1 MFMFLY
7 EYKCKGRSMIR
18 INPQFTSSKVVITE
32 QNNPKKNEKYV
43 GNPIENKSSIPT
55 VTADY
60 AVKTPLSYQKLN
72 EFKLPFDMKAS
83 LYKFSNG
90 QRVVIIPKEGKTVL
104 KTYVNTGSMN
114 EPDNLRGISHYIEH
128 NLFNGSEGLDSG
140 DFFKKVDEM
149 GASTNASTGF
159 SQTDY
164 FISSNLLNKNDLEEK
179 IKLHASMIETPR
191 FAVEMLE
198 KEKGIVNS
206 EINMIT
212 ADPLN
217 IGINKTLKN
226 LYQIDTTSLDLIG
239 GTTSNITNLTRDDV
253 VNYFNN
259 NYYPA
264 NMVTV
269 VTGEVEPEATMKL
282 LSKYFSSKKQPQVNR
297 HFEELKPINKPVR
310 EDIISDKATATSIVL
325 AFDGPKNNDAE
336 EKVLT
341 QALAQILTMSKT
353 SRIDKKL
360 KELNSSAFTEIER
373 ISSDVNANRSILMLA
388 EGTESNSEKIIKT
401 IYTEIS
407 RLAQNPP
414 TEEEL
419 DVVKK
424 RMLKEFSQIF
434 ERSSMMNSIVGGAF
448 QDNDLNL
455 ITNYETI
462 VNSLT
467 PEKISEG
474 ARKYLDLNKVALTV
488 IHPATASEDSI
499 KANHKTAAAISFTG
513 SINQKQAVNMNN
525 VKEYKLANNYS
536 VVLHD
541 SANNN
546 ATLRLLYKNN
556 KFPEHIKPGTAELL
570 FKILNSGTIDKSE
583 QEFQSELDKL
593 SIDTFFIS
601 GESDL
606 QAKSTFFADDM
617 QAAIKSTKDVLQ
629 HPRFNDETLAKM
641 KSELRDEIET
651 SEKSAR
657 DKLIPE
663 LFKGLPIGYSKSEIL
678 NSIDS
683 ITLDDVKALHEFIIS
698 NGQASIVVSAPF
710 SKKPELKQM
719 VFDEIAE
726 LPSVKVKSSEL
737 QKIYSNQSELKI
749 LSDTH
754 NKPQAE
760 IIKAY
765 KFPVSQNLKDEITLN
780 ILNTILGGN
789 PSSRLFQD
797 LRETQK
803 LAYSVRSGV
812 SITDDNGVMSLSIR
826 TTTEN
831 KETGEVSYNNLQKSI
846 DGFNKHIEKI
856 VNEKVTE
863 KELENAKLSIKNSIL
878 SMNETN
884 DGKNKSIQAGLI
896 SPYGISQEN
905 QTLKLIDAITIDDVN
920 NAARY
925 VFSRKPI
932 YSILATENT
941 LNENKEY
948 LTKLAK

>member
-1 MFMFLY
+1 
-7 EYKCKGRSMIR
+7 MIR
-18 INPQFTSSKVVITE
+18 INPQFTSSKVVVTE
-32 QNNPKKNEKYV
+32 QNKTEKVDKNIS
-43 GNPIENKSSIPT
+43 NPIKEKSDIARLIP
-55 VTADY
+55 DY
-60 AVKTPLSYQKLN
+60 SVKTPLVYQKLS
-72 EFKLPFDMKAS
+72 EFKLPFDLNAS

-114 EPDNLRGISHYIEH
+114 EPDKLRGISHYIEH
-128 NLFNGSEGLDSG
+128 NLFNGSEGLESG
-140 DFFKKVDEM
+140 EFFKKVDEM

-164 FISSNLLNKNDLEEK
+164 FISSNLLKANDLEEK
-179 IKLHASMIETPR
+179 IKLHASMLETPK

-217 IGINKTLKN
+217 IAINKTIKN
-226 LYQIDTTSLDLIG
+226 LYHIDTTSLDLIG

-269 VTGEVEPEATMKL
+269 LTGEVNPEETMKL
-282 LSKYFSSKKQPQVNR
+282 LSKYFSSKKHIPSSR
-297 HFEELKPINKPVR
+297 HFEELKPTQVPIR

-336 EKVLT
+336 EKVLA
-341 QALAQILTMSKT
+341 QAIAQILTMSKT

-360 KELNSSAFTEIER
+360 KDFNSSAFTEIER
-373 ISSDVNANRSILMLA
+373 ISSDNNANRAILMLS
-388 EGTESNSEKIIKT
+388 EGTEANSEKIIKT

-414 TEEEL
+414 SEEEL
-419 DVVKK
+419 DIVKK
-424 RMLKEFSQIF
+424 RMLKGFSNIF
-434 ERSSMMNSIVGGAF
+434 EHSSMMNSIVGGAF

-455 ITNYETI
+455 ITKYEQI

-467 PEKISEG
+467 PDKISKG
-474 ARKYLDLNKVALTV
+474 VKRYLDLNKVALTV
-488 IHPATASEDSI
+488 VHPATATEDSI
-499 KANHKTAAAISFTG
+499 KANYKNASAIAFTG
-513 SINQKQAVNMNN
+513 SVNPKQAINLTD
-525 VKEYKLANNYS
+525 VKEYKLQNNFS

-541 SANNN
+541 SNNNN
-546 ATLRLLYKNN
+546 ATLRLLYKND
-556 KFPEHIKPGTAELL
+556 KFPSDLKPGTAELL
-570 FKILNSGTIDKSE
+570 LKILNAGTMKKTE
-583 QEFQSELDKL
+583 QQFQSELDKK
-593 SIDTFFIS
+593 SVNTYFVS

-606 QAKSTFFADDM
+606 QSKSTFFADDM
-617 QAAIKSTKDVLQ
+617 QDVLKTTKEVLLT
-629 HPRFNDETLAKM
+629 PRFTEATLAKM
-641 KSELRDEIET
+641 KSELKDEIET
-651 SEKSAR
+651 SDKSAR

-663 LFKGLPIGYSKSEIL
+663 LFNGLPIGYSKSDIL
-678 NSIDS
+678 SSIDNV
-683 ITLDDVKALHEFIIS
+683 TLDDVKALHKYIIE
-698 NGQASIVVSAPF
+698 NGQANVVVSAPF
-710 SKKPELKQM
+710 SKKPELKQIL
-719 VFDEIAE
+719 FNEIAE
-726 LPSVKVKSSEL
+726 LPTVKEKNFDM
-737 QKIYSNQSELKI
+737 QKIYSPQKEQKVLT
-749 LSDTH
+749 DVH

-765 KFPVSQNLKDEITLN
+765 KFPVNQNLKDEITLN
-780 ILNTILGGN
+780 ILNTILGAN

-797 LRETQK
+797 LREAQK
-803 LAYSVRSGV
+803 LAYAVRSGF
-812 SITDDNGVMSLSIR
+812 SITGDTGVMTLSIK

-831 KETGEVSYNNLQKSI
+831 KETGEVSYENLQKSI
-846 DGFNKHIEKI
+846 NGFNKHINRIMSE
-856 VNEKVTE
+856 NVTE

-878 SMNETN
+878 NMNETN
-884 DGKNKSIQAGLI
+884 GGKNKSIQAGLI

-905 QTLKLIDAITIDDVN
+905 QILKLIDEITVEDIN
-920 NAARY
+920 NAAKY
-925 VFSRKPI
+925 VFSGKSV

-941 LNENKEY
+941 LKENKKY
-948 LTKLAK
+948 LDNLV

>member
-1 MFMFLY
+1 
-7 EYKCKGRSMIR
+7 MIR
-18 INPQFTSSKVVITE
+18 INPQFTSNKVVATE
-32 QNNPKKNEKYV
+32 QNKTNKVENNMA
-43 GNPIENKSSIPT
+43 NPIDAKASIPL
-55 VTADY
+55 VTPDY
-60 AVKTPLSYQKLN
+60 SVKTPLTYQKLS
-72 EFKLPFDMKAS
+72 EFKLPFDLKAN
-83 LYKFSNG
+83 LYKLSNG

-128 NLFNGSEGLDSG
+128 NLFNGSEGLESG

-164 FISSNLLNKNDLEEK
+164 FISSNLLKENDLEEK

-191 FAVEMLE
+191 FAIEMLE

-226 LYQIDTTSLDLIG
+226 LYQINTTSLDLIG
-239 GTTSNITNLTRDDV
+239 GTTSNITSLTRDDV

-269 VTGEVEPEATMKL
+269 VTGEVNPEETMKL
-282 LSKYFSSKKQPQVNR
+282 LSKHFSSKKQPQANR
-297 HFEELKPINKPVR
+297 HFEDLKPIQTPIR

-336 EKVLT
+336 EKILT
-341 QALAQILTMSKT
+341 QALAQMLTMSKT

-360 KELNSSAFTEIER
+360 KDLNSSAFTEIER
-373 ISSDVNANRSILMLA
+373 IGSRNTDNRAILMLA
-388 EGTESNSEKIIKT
+388 EGTEANSEKIIKT

-424 RMLKEFSQIF
+424 RMLKGFSQIF
-434 ERSSMMNSIVGGAF
+434 ERSSMVNSIVGGTF

-455 ITNYETI
+455 IANYESI
-462 VNSLT
+462 VNSIT

-474 ARKYLDLNKVALTV
+474 AKKYLDLNKVALTV
-488 IHPATASEDSI
+488 IHPATATEETI
-499 KANHKTAAAISFTG
+499 KANHKNVAAISFTG
-513 SINQKQAVNMNN
+513 ATVPKQAINMDN
-525 VKEYKLANNYS
+525 VKEYKLDNNYS
-536 VVLHD
+536 IVLHD
-541 SANNN
+541 SNNNN
-546 ATLRLLYKNN
+546 ATLRLLFENN
-556 KFPEHIKPGTAELL
+556 KFPENLKPGTAELL
-570 FKILNSGTIDKSE
+570 LKILNAGTIDKNE
-583 QEFQSELDKL
+583 QQFQAELDKH
-593 SIDTFFIS
+593 SIETGFIS

-606 QAKSTFFADDM
+606 QAKSTFFAEDM
-617 QAAIKSTKDVLQ
+617 QEVLKTTKEVLQ
-629 HPRFNDETLAKM
+629 NPRFKEETLSKM
-641 KSELRDEIET
+641 KSEVRDEIET

-663 LFKGLPIGYSKSEIL
+663 LFKGLPIGYSKADVL

-683 ITLDDVKALHEFIIS
+683 VTLDDVKALHKYIIE
-698 NGQASIVVSAPF
+698 NGQASVVVSAPF
-710 SKKPELKQM
+710 SKKPELKQL
-719 VFDEIAE
+719 VFNEIAQ
-726 LPSVKVKSSEL
+726 LPDVKVKNSDL
-737 QKIYSNQSELKI
+737 QKIFSEQTEPKVLT
-749 LSDTH
+749 DVY

-760 IIKAY
+760 IVKAY
-765 KFPVSQNLKDEITLN
+765 KFPVGQNLKDEISLN

-803 LAYSVRSGV
+803 LAYAVRSNIGITGDTGV
-812 SITDDNGVMSLSIR
+812 LNLSIK

-831 KETGEVSYNNLQKSI
+831 KETGEVSYDNLQKSI

-856 VNEKVTE
+856 VNEKVSE
-863 KELENAKLSIKNSIL
+863 KELENAKLSLKNSIL

-905 QTLKLIDAITIDDVN
+905 ETLKLIDEITVEDIN

-925 VFSRKPI
+925 VFSANPI
-932 YSILATENT
+932 YSIVATENT
-941 LNENKEY
+941 LKENKEY
-948 LTKLAK
+948 IDKLTV

>member
-1 MFMFLY
+1 
-7 EYKCKGRSMIR
+7 MIR
-18 INPQFTSSKVVITE
+18 INPQFTSNKVVITE

-896 SPYGISQEN
+896 SLYGISQEN
-905 QTLKLIDAITIDDVN
+905 QTLKLIDEITIDDVN